1 MNSIYFDNK
10 DNEWSEI
17 VWHLTSIIK
26 TRNKKNAVNV
36 IKLSFMTLV
45 AFDTWKIIKP
55 FRIASEKFY
64 CLFVQYLYR

>member
-17 VWHLTSIIK
+17 VWHLTIIIK
-26 TRNKKNAVNV
+26 TTNKKNAVNV
-36 IKLSFMTLV
+36 IKLSFMMLV

-55 FRIASEKFY
+55 FRIASEKFFS
-64 CLFVQYLYR
+64 LFV